1 MGCIPTDRTRITN
14 PVENYG
20 RMTDRLHKGNTIATR
35 EGTSTPQFSAL
46 TPFTTEKDAD
56 IAAIQYHKYVQ
67 QFTYRRRICVTCNG
81 LVGLVPASVVEG
93 DLIAIFLG
101 GDTPFIVREV
111 EDAHVLIGDA
121 YVHGVMRGEALAM
134 DEFAPQ
140 DTTLFY
146 SSWKA
151 SDQNKALL

>member
-1 MGCIPTDRTRITN
+1 M
-14 PVENYG
+14 
-20 RMTDRLHKGNTIATR
+20 
-35 EGTSTPQFSAL
+35 
-46 TPFTTEKDAD
+46 
-56 IAAIQYHKYVQ
+56 
-67 QFTYRRRICVTCNG
+67 TCNG

-140 DTTLFY
+140 DTTLF
-146 SSWKA
+146 
-151 SDQNKALL
+151 